1 MPIERIPL
9 VPGEKS
15 YSKAT
20 CSHKNVFNIVI
31 FTDSIPKGIQM
42 QKFNCLIKNPRA
54 KVFNFPGAL
63 FHQLLH
69 YLDVHLID
77 KLIDMVIIRIGIND
91 LLTNNCRPGMSN
103 LISNIKKIV
112 NV

>member
-1 MPIERIPL
+1 
-9 VPGEKS
+9 
-15 YSKAT
+15 
-20 CSHKNVFNIVI
+20 
-31 FTDSIPKGIQM
+31 M

-54 KVFNFPGAL
+54 KVFKFPGAL

-77 KLIDMVIIRIGIND
+77 KLIDTVTIRIGIND
-91 LLTNNCRPGMSN
+91 LLTNSCRSGMNN
-103 LISNIKKIV
+103 LLSNIKKIK